1 MPKVLIVDDSLSVRK
16 VVERILESRQ
26 MQVLQASLGA
36 EAIERIQQDPPD
48 LVVCDV
54 LLPDTEGYE
63 VCQFVKSHPRFDRTP
78 VLLISGIVNPSVIER
93 AAQVGSAGV
102 MQKPFSAEELTGKV
116 RDLLDRAAGTSTLVA
131 RNGAHD
137 AAVAPAAPSP
147 AGSLPPT
154 RGPSAPPARVVPSP
168 APPLPSPTLESCLA
182 GLSAAEGVH
191 GVVLADRGGR
201 LIGTA
206 GSAEDAATLGALTA
220 CLASAG
226 DEVGDELGRGDMQ
239 GLILEHG
246 KGLILVSVV
255 GDAAVLTLVLDEP
268 AALGKARYY
277 VKKAVPDLLG
287 VI

>member
-36 EAIERIQQDPPD
+36 EAIESIQRHAPD
-48 LVVCDV
+48 LVLCDV
-54 LLPDTEGYE
+54 LLPDKEGYE

-78 VLLISGIVNPSVIER
+78 VLLISGIVNPAVLER

-102 MQKPFSAEELTGKV
+102 LQKPFSAEELTGKV
-116 RDLLDRAAGTSTLVA
+116 RDLLLEAGAPASSRANGPLVT
-131 RNGAHD
+131 
-137 AAVAPAAPSP
+137 PAAP
-147 AGSLPPT
+147 
-154 RGPSAPPARVVPSP
+154 APPVMPTAANGVQHAGGPGV
-168 APPLPSPTLESCLA
+168 TLEGCLA
-182 GLSAAEGVH
+182 GLVAAEGVH
-191 GVVLADRGGR
+191 SVVLSDREGR
-201 LIGTA
+201 LIGAA
-206 GSAEDAATLGALTA
+206 GSAGDAATLGAMSA
-220 CLASAG
+220 CLASAS
-226 DEVGDELGRGDMQ
+226 DEVGDEIGRGDFQ

-246 KGLILVSVV
+246 KGLVLVSVV
-255 GDAAVLTLVLDEP
+255 GDAAVLTVVLDEP